1 MYTAHSTGIK
11 LVDFIDMYDPEVDIY
26 NEVIQ
31 FCKQF
36 LKSSKK
42 YFFTDDQAIFDKFC
56 ELFALTFYSRTLN
69 FESTLDFKMKLDA
82 LLLYNHE
89 KYKKI
94 FDASLIEINPLLTY
108 HHETNHNETEKGHD
122 GENFKNVDAHVNNV
136 SGDSTNKNIES
147 FKDYKETTGFDDY
160 KENTNYNDLK
170 DEKSFDNRADKVHST
185 FQHGLINDQENKRL
199 YSNTPQSNQ
208 NAADLFTSNTFVN
221 AVEHDINSSK
231 DTGTDISDNNTTY
244 EGTET
249 NKRNG
254 DVSLTKS
261 GEENF
266 TKSGETHNDTTNRY
280 GSSEHYNGG
289 ESGNKTSNFENS
301 KIFSDISEGYDG
313 SQIELLDK
321 YVSIVFDVCRVMI
334 DDIEDAGLF
343 SAILG

>member
-11 LVDFIDMYDPEVDIY
+11 LVDFIDMYDPDVDIY
-26 NEVIQ
+26 EEVIL
-31 FCKQF
+31 FCKNF

-42 YFFTDDQAIFDKFC
+42 YFFTNDEAIFNKFC

-82 LLLYNHE
+82 LLLYNQE

-108 HHETNHNETEKGHD
+108 HHETNHNETEKGNN
-122 GENFKNVDAHVNNV
+122 GESFKNVDSHVNNS
-136 SGDSTNKNIES
+136 SGNSGSKNTES
-147 FKDYKETTGFDDY
+147 YDNYKETTSYD
-160 KENTNYNDLK
+160 DLK
-170 DEKSFDNRADKVHST
+170 DEKSFDNRMDKQHT
-185 FQHGLINDQENKRL
+185 EFEHGLKNDSENKRL
-199 YSNTPQSNQ
+199 FSNTPQSNQ

-221 AVEHDINSSK
+221 AVEHDINSST
-231 DTGTDISDNNTTY
+231 DSGTDISDNDTTY

-249 NKRNG
+249 NKRTG
-254 DVSLTKS
+254 DV
-261 GEENF
+261 NI
-266 TKSGETHNDTTNRY
+266 TKSGETIIDTTNNY
-280 GSSEHYNGG
+280 TSADHYNGG

-301 KIFSDISEGYDG
+301 KIFTDISEGYDG

-321 YVSIVFDVCRVMI
+321 YVSIVFDVCRIMI

>member
-11 LVDFIDMYDPEVDIY
+11 LVDFIDIYNPDVDIY
-26 NEVIQ
+26 EEIIK

-42 YFFTDDQAIFDKFC
+42 YFFTDDDAVFNKFC

-69 FESTLDFKMKLDA
+69 FDTTLDFKMKLDA
-82 LLLYNHE
+82 LLLYNQM

-108 HHETNHNETEKGHD
+108 HHETNHNESEKGNN
-122 GENFKNVDAHVNNV
+122 GENFKNVDAHVNNS
-136 SGDSTNKNIES
+136 SGNSSGKNTE
-147 FKDYKETTGFDDY
+147 FFDNYKEQTSYD
-160 KENTNYNDLK
+160 ELK

-185 FQHGLINDQENKRL
+185 FEHGLHNDSENKRL

-221 AVEHDINSSK
+221 AVEHDINSST
-231 DTGTDISDNNTTY
+231 DSGTDISDNDTTY

-249 NKRNG
+249 NKRTG
-254 DVSLTKS
+254 DVNLTKS
-261 GEENF
+261 GK
-266 TKSGETHNDTTNRY
+266 TIIDVTNNY
-280 GSSEHYNGG
+280 TSSDHYNGG

-301 KIFSDISEGYDG
+301 KIFTDISEGYDG

-321 YVSIVFDVCRVMI
+321 YVSIVFDVCRIMI